1 MAIQLE
7 ANVALLNDKVQFIG
21 TSGDNPA
28 VRFDYTPP
36 IGDGQGY
43 TSLQLLLMSLASC
56 SGTSVVVLLRKMRKT
71 VSGFAVNAK
80 GVRRDQHP
88 TSFREIS
95 LEFVLTSADAVEE
108 DLRKAIRMS
117 EESFCPV
124 WAMLKNNVEITTT
137 CKISAS

>member
-7 ANVALLNDKVQFIG
+7 ANVTLTNDKVQFTG
-21 TSGDNPA
+21 VSGSNPA
-28 VRFDYTPP
+28 VKFDYTPP

-43 TSLQLLLMSLASC
+43 TSLELLLMSLATC

-71 VSGFAVNAK
+71 VAGFSVNAK
-80 GVRRDQHP
+80 GIRRDQNP

-95 LEFVLTSADAVEE
+95 LEFILTSPDAE
-108 DLRKAIRMS
+108 DHDIEKAIRMS

-124 WAMLKNNVEITTT
+124 WAMVKGNVEITTAFR
-137 CKISAS
+137 IIAS